1 MFVSTELTVESQ
13 TPPKSEESLELSDKS
28 LCENKVDAGTHL
40 ILRQTD
46 MNLLRLA
53 CVRARKVALAY
64 AGGNLTTFGH
74 LLSIPHARL
83 EQPVRDCFIFGFFP
97 RVFSI
102 AARGRR
108 SERGDK
114 VFFQTGELQFHLGE
128 FASKHA

>member
-1 MFVSTELTVESQ
+1 MRPRAEGRAGVRRQESHNVWTSFVYS
-13 TPPKSEESLELSDKS
+13 
-28 LCENKVDAGTHL
+28 
-40 ILRQTD
+40 
-46 MNLLRLA
+46 
-53 CVRARKVALAY
+53 
-64 AGGNLTTFGH
+64 
-74 LLSIPHARL
+74 HARL

-97 RVFSI
+97 RVVSI